1 MYIPPHFREADQ
13 DTLLAFIEAYDFA
26 TLVTFATE
34 GFIVSHLPLLLRRS
48 ADGPILVGH
57 VARANPHWR
66 AMDGQTASLAIFQG
80 PHGYVSPSWYESSPA
95 VPTWNYA
102 VVHATGTPCI
112 RDEETFAAGVVRDL
126 THRYEDSRPH
136 PWRVE
141 DLPPEFHRTLLGA
154 VVAFEMPIAH
164 LDGKFKLSQNRTPAD
179 REGAISGLEHTDSG
193 PARALAALMRARG
206 GGVAPGR

>member
-13 DTLLAFIEAYDFA
+13 NTLLAFIEAYDFA
-26 TLVTFATE
+26 TLVTSATE

-48 ADGPILVGH
+48 ADGPMLVGH

-66 AMDGQTASLAIFQG
+66 AMDGQTASLAIFHG

-102 VVHATGTPCI
+102 VVHATGLPRT
-112 RDEETFAAGVVRDL
+112 RDEDAFAAGVVRDL
-126 THRYEDSRPH
+126 THRYEDSRPQ

-141 DLPPEFHRTLLGA
+141 DLLPEFHRTLLSA

-164 LDGKFKLSQNRTPAD
+164 LEGKFKLSQNRPPAD
-179 REGAISGLEHTDSG
+179 REGAIRGLEHTESA
-193 PARALAALMRARG
+193 PAHALAALMRTRSS
-206 GGVAPGR
+206 GV

>member
-1 MYIPPHFREADQ
+1 MYIPSHFREADQ
-13 DTLLAFIEAYDFA
+13 STLLTFIAAYDFA
-26 TLVTFATE
+26 TLVTSATE

-48 ADGPILVGH
+48 AEGPILVGH

-66 AMDGQTASLAIFQG
+66 AMDGQTASLAIFHG
-80 PHGYVSPSWYESSPA
+80 PHGYVSPSWYASSPA

-112 RDEETFAAGVVRDL
+112 RDEEAFAAGVVRDL
-126 THRYEDSRPH
+126 THRYEDSRAH

-141 DLPPEFHRTLLGA
+141 DLSPECHRTLLGA

-179 REGAISGLEHTDSG
+179 RAGAISGLEHADSA
-193 PARALAALMRARG
+193 PARALAALMRTRSS
-206 GGVAPGR
+206 GVEPGR